1 MRYIESGYL
10 PLFNHNGQISLQ
22 LKISE
27 FLILKCDCGRM
38 DELLGRRDR
47 ILPDKGRR
55 NSKDYCPFA
64 AEVPGHR
71 EYREQALRGMA
82 IGDPVRDK
90 NFPERTLLID
100 KKACLMNGW
109 ASRVVFLDELEVLI
123 EGDTATV
130 VSINLVEVPLHH
142 FFRDLDLQWLEG
154 VLHQP
159 PELNNIN

>member
-1 MRYIESGYL
+1 
-10 PLFNHNGQISLQ
+10 
-22 LKISE
+22 
-27 FLILKCDCGRM
+27 
-38 DELLGRRDR
+38 
-47 ILPDKGRR
+47 
-55 NSKDYCPFA
+55 
-64 AEVPGHR
+64 
-71 EYREQALRGMA
+71 
-82 IGDPVRDK
+82 
-90 NFPERTLLID
+90 
-100 KKACLMNGW
+100 MNGW